1 LETKKFVRE
10 ERVVKK
16 RELMVRR
23 AAVDVD
29 VSTRLALSWHTTYYC
44 ASVVSLSYYPC
55 EAKLI
60 AWPLDSTVFIACQI
74 EMGKTVDWRLHFNFS
89 HIRARP
95 KFLHAVV
102 KIR

>member
-1 LETKKFVRE
+1 
-10 ERVVKK
+10 
-16 RELMVRR
+16 MYPR
-23 AAVDVD
+23 ALPC
-29 VSTRLALSWHTTYYC
+29 LALSWHTTYC

-74 EMGKTVDWRLHFNFS
+74 EMGKAVDWRLHFHFS

-102 KIR
+102 KIRQSLSRLAPVNTHENRHATARPTTR